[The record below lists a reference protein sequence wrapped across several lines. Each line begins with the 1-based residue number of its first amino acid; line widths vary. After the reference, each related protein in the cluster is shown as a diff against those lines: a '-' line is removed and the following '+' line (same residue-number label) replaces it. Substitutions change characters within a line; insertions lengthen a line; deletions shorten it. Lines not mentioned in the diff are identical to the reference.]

1 MSESLATVH
10 VARGR
15 TVCTGNWPSFD
26 RHGPGSKIELPIA
39 EAYRLRRLGFV
50 QDTPP
55 VLTSVTNQNNPAAIG
70 PQNAHVQG
78 PTFRR

>member
-1 MSESLATVH
+1 MSEPLVSVF

-15 TVCTGNWPSFD
+15 IVCTGNWPSLD
-26 RHGPGSKIELPIA
+26 RHWPGSKIELQHE

-50 QDTPP
+50 QDTAP
-55 VLTSVTNQNNPAAIG
+55 VLTPATAPNPAQVGA
-70 PQNAHVQG
+70 QNAHVQG